1 MDVLKIISYIG
12 FIILIVNTVIYSIG
26 FIKNDK
32 AYKFFVFYLV
42 AITII
47 QIVMEI
53 YAGNGLKNHFLSNYY
68 LFSQFILLSYF
79 FYFLFQDSKR
89 KKRLIHYATLF
100 ITLCLLVQYFLY
112 PGLYFTFNSLGF
124 LVTTSVLIIYA
135 VMYLYEL
142 LTKRPS
148 FVFTTVGL
156 AIYLMSSS
164 LIFVSASSIVSF
176 NDSAN
181 MSIWKINALLFII
194 YQLLILWE
202 WKRAFYLKAR

>member
-1 MDVLKIISYIG
+1 
-12 FIILIVNTVIYSIG
+12 
-26 FIKNDK
+26 
-32 AYKFFVFYLV
+32 
-42 AITII
+42 
-47 QIVMEI
+47 
-53 YAGNGLKNHFLSNYY
+53 
-68 LFSQFILLSYF
+68 
-79 FYFLFQDSKR
+79 
-89 KKRLIHYATLF
+89 
-100 ITLCLLVQYFLY
+100 
-112 PGLYFTFNSLGF
+112 
-124 LVTTSVLIIYA
+124 
-135 VMYLYEL
+135 MYLYDL